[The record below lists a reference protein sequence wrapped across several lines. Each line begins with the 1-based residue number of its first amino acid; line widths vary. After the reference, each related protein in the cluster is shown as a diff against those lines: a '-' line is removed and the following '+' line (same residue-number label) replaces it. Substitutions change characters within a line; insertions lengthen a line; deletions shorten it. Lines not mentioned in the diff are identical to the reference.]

1 MSVRSIRRCACKSE
15 RTTRTIGALL
25 ASAALLAVCPQPGG
39 AQASSPRS
47 PFGTEVRLTTDA
59 REVRG
64 ELLAVASDSLW
75 IQTDSLTV
83 ALARLDLRTV
93 RYRRHSFGRR
103 RAHTI
108 GFGISGATTLGIAMA
123 CSSVEDASSCGTVAV
138 GWLAVT
144 SALTL
149 VSGALAKGAEWQT
162 LPPEQW
168 GQLGAHARFP
178 QGLPRTVPLQPQP
191 PPP

>member
-1 MSVRSIRRCACKSE
+1 MIGVLHVCAVL
-15 RTTRTIGALL
+15 I
-25 ASAALLAVCPQPGG
+25 AACPQTGR

-64 ELLAVASDSLW
+64 ELLAVGSDSLW

-123 CSSVEDASSCGTVAV
+123 CSSTENANCGGVAV

-149 VSGALAKGAEWQT
+149 VSGALANGADWQT

-168 GQLGAHARFP
+168 DQLGAHARFP
-178 QGLPRTVPLQPQP
+178 QGLPRTAPTQPQP
-191 PPP
+191 PPI

>member
-1 MSVRSIRRCACKSE
+1 MSVRSIRRCASDLE
-15 RTTRTIGALL
+15 HRVRMIGTMHVCAVLL
-25 ASAALLAVCPQPGG
+25 AAWPQTGG
-39 AQASSPRS
+39 AQASSPGS

-59 REVRG
+59 REIRG
-64 ELLAVASDSLW
+64 ELLAVGSDSLW

-93 RYRRHSFGRR
+93 RYRRHSLGRR

-178 QGLPRTVPLQPQP
+178 QGLPRTVPLQTEP